1 MEMMM
6 KKYLLAASVIALMA
20 TPALAEE
27 CAPVTKPQVE
37 QLFDRWNASLA
48 TLDPEKVVENYAPDA
63 VLLPTLS
70 NKPRLTQEERK
81 KYFVDFLKKHPQGK
95 IDSRTIKLGCN
106 EALDTGIYTFT
117 LKDGAK
123 VPARYTFTYEF
134 KDGKW
139 LISSHHSSAM
149 PEKHSG

>member
-1 MEMMM
+1 M
-6 KKYLLAASVIALMA
+6 KRHLLAASVIALMA
-20 TPALAEE
+20 TPALAVE
-27 CAPVTKPQVE
+27 CAPITKPQVE

-81 KYFVDFLKKHPQGK
+81 EYFVDFLKKHPQGK
-95 IDSRTIKLGCN
+95 IDSRTIKIACN
-106 EALDTGIYTFT
+106 KAIDTGTYTFT
-117 LKDGAK
+117 LKDGTK
-123 VPARYTFTYEF
+123 VPARYTYSYEF

-149 PEKHSG
+149 PEKQPS

>member
-1 MEMMM
+1 M
-6 KKYLLAASVIALMA
+6 KRHLLAASVIALMA
-20 TPALAEE
+20 TPSLAQE
-27 CAPVTKPQVE
+27 CAPITQAEVE

-48 TLDPEKVVENYAPDA
+48 TLSPENVIENYAADA

-70 NKPRLTQEERK
+70 NTPRLTQDERK
-81 KYFVDFLKKHPQGK
+81 GYFVDFLKKEPKGT
-95 IDSRTIKLGCN
+95 IDSRTIKLSCN
-106 EALDTGIYTFT
+106 SAIDTGNYTFT
-117 LKDGAK
+117 LTDGSK

-149 PEKHSG
+149 PEKLGS